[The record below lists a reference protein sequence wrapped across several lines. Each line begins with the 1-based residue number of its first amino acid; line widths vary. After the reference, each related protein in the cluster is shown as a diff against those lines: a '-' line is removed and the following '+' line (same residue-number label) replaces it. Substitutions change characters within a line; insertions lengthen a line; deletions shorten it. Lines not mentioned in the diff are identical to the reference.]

1 VGATSAS
8 SGSLAFTGGL
18 VIRDL
23 ALGLLCIGVG
33 LILLGLS
40 VTLRRD
46 VAPRLVLR

>member
-1 VGATSAS
+1 
-8 SGSLAFTGGL
+8 L

-23 ALGLLCIGVG
+23 ALGLLCIGFG

-40 VTLRRD
+40 VKLRRD